1 MGTKEMTTAKRISMA
16 SILLL
21 IFAFLVYSCT
31 GIFTKLASMQEM
43 LSLSFFVCFG
53 LIIVFLGG
61 YAILWQIIL
70 RKVLLSQAFLFKSL
84 TLVFSLFFAW
94 SIFNEEITIKNV
106 IGSCIIIV
114 GIIIN
119 ALNTSNV

>member
-1 MGTKEMTTAKRISMA
+1 MTTAKGISIV

-43 LSLSFFVCFG
+43 LSLSYFGCFG
-53 LIIVFLGG
+53 LIIVLLGG

-70 RKVLLSQAFLFKSL
+70 GKVLLSQAYLFKSL
-84 TLVFSLFFAW
+84 TVVFSLFFAW

-119 ALNTSNV
+119 ALNTSKT